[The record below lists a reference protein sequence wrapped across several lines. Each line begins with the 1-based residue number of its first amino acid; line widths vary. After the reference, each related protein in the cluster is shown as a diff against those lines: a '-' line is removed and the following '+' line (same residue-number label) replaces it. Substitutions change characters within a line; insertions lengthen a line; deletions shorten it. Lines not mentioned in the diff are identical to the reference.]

1 MNMIAKR
8 FSLLKLLLCCIL
20 SFGLLLPAL
29 VCVQPVSAAGATN
42 SYSTAAK
49 QRIGEKYAGLV
60 SDETLQAL
68 QSADTAESGNAAAE
82 TVLEEAKGNKL
93 FTFAVMS
100 DVHMNVDGHGDA
112 TPNGA
117 PGDTDVQFQ
126 NALNGLYRTF
136 PETQLLIVDGDIT
149 CNGMEAEYQKYLM
162 PILNYDIPV
171 LTAIGNH
178 EYRINETIDG
188 VSYSRDS
195 RDPEELERL
204 SALTQTRFLD
214 TINEYFENKGM
225 PTTDKVYYDRYY
237 GGYHFILLGS
247 EARTNDTSTTKVMGE
262 ASVIS
267 DEQIAWLREKLAE
280 TDPDQPVFVMTHNPL
295 NNTVTESEDYRWGL
309 GAEASEQIKEV
320 LADYPQAIVI
330 SGHVHNG
337 YIGDEATV
345 VTSYGTFLDL
355 PAFEYNV
362 FDNIA
367 NDIGYIADIYDGCVL
382 FTPYDFTNERPLY
395 EGIVRVDRAVSETL
409 ATAYDKDGT
418 AAPDGNGSM
427 ILDLQGETKVD
438 GLRVIPADGE
448 TLLSYKVEISSDNVT
463 YTTIAEGTFL
473 NDPATNN
480 VFGSDTDSLTNKI
493 FFDKIYTT
501 RYIRYTT
508 TEGTCEQP
516 TLCATFLGEDMS
528 ELRALYRSI
537 LTAGEQKS
545 EALAA
550 AMAQAKSVI
559 ENRDSDA
566 ETIAA
571 ALQAL
576 QSASGT
582 DTPQSP
588 ADNTALIV
596 GLSVAAAVVVIAAV
610 TAVILIKKKKSA
622 SKKED

>member
-1 MNMIAKR
+1 M
-8 FSLLKLLLCCIL
+8 
-20 SFGLLLPAL
+20 
-29 VCVQPVSAAGATN
+29 
-42 SYSTAAK
+42 
-49 QRIGEKYAGLV
+49 
-60 SDETLQAL
+60 
-68 QSADTAESGNAAAE
+68 
-82 TVLEEAKGNKL
+82 
-93 FTFAVMS
+93 
-100 DVHMNVDGHGDA
+100 
-112 TPNGA
+112 
-117 PGDTDVQFQ
+117 
-126 NALNGLYRTF
+126 
-136 PETQLLIVDGDIT
+136 
-149 CNGMEAEYQKYLM
+149 
-162 PILNYDIPV
+162 
-171 LTAIGNH
+171 
-178 EYRINETIDG
+178 
-188 VSYSRDS
+188 
-195 RDPEELERL
+195 
-204 SALTQTRFLD
+204 
-214 TINEYFENKGM
+214 
-225 PTTDKVYYDRYY
+225 
-237 GGYHFILLGS
+237 
-247 EARTNDTSTTKVMGE
+247 
-262 ASVIS
+262 
-267 DEQIAWLREKLAE
+267 
-280 TDPDQPVFVMTHNPL
+280 
-295 NNTVTESEDYRWGL
+295 
-309 GAEASEQIKEV
+309 
-320 LADYPQAIVI
+320 
-330 SGHVHNG
+330 
-337 YIGDEATV
+337 
-345 VTSYGTFLDL
+345 
-355 PAFEYNV
+355 

-409 ATAYDKDGT
+409 ATAYDKNGT

-537 LTAGEQKS
+537 LTAGEQQS

-559 ENRDSDA
+559 ENRHSDA
-566 ETIAA
+566 EPIAA

-596 GLSVAAAVVVIAAV
+596 GLSVAAAVVVIAVV
-610 TAVILIKKKKSA
+610 TAVILIKKKKSV